1 MAKKEKA
8 KKPDAPEAD
17 KAAVEGEEGAAVK
30 KKMAGKTLIL
40 FIVLPA
46 VLVLGGGG
54 LLRNL
59 IVGVIGSFVGGYV
72 LNLAGIRLPIDNV
85 WVSSIV
91 TATIGAL
98 LVIAVARVVA
108 K

>member
-1 MAKKEKA
+1 MPTPPVDIPGLPNDITPIIVFLAIGL
-8 KKPDAPEAD
+8 
-17 KAAVEGEEGAAVK
+17 V
-30 KKMAGKTLIL
+30 AGWL
-40 FIVLPA
+40 A
-46 VLVLGGGG
+46 SLVLGGGG

-72 LNLAGIRLPIDNV
+72 LQLAKITLPIGNI

-91 TATIGAL
+91 QATIGAL
-98 LVIAVARVVA
+98 MVIVIARVVA

>member
-1 MAKKEKA
+1 MT
-8 KKPDAPEAD
+8 PPAD
-17 KAAVEGEEGAAVK
+17 IPGLPSDITPILVFLAIGLV
-30 KKMAGKTLIL
+30 AGWL
-40 FIVLPA
+40 A
-46 VLVLGGGG
+46 SLVLGGGG

-98 LVIAVARVVA
+98 LVIVVARVVA

>member
-1 MAKKEKA
+1 MV
-8 KKPDAPEAD
+8 PPAD
-17 KAAVEGEEGAAVK
+17 IPGLPNDITPLIVFLAIGLL
-30 KKMAGKTLIL
+30 AGWL
-40 FIVLPA
+40 A
-46 VLVLGGGG
+46 SLVLGGGG

-91 TATIGAL
+91 TATLGAL
-98 LVIAVARVVA
+98 LVIVVARVVA

>member
-1 MAKKEKA
+1 MPNDITPLLVFLAIGL
-8 KKPDAPEAD
+8 
-17 KAAVEGEEGAAVK
+17 V
-30 KKMAGKTLIL
+30 AGWL
-40 FIVLPA
+40 A
-46 VLVLGGGG
+46 SLVLGGGG

-98 LVIAVARVVA
+98 LVIVIARVVA

>member
-1 MAKKEKA
+1 MV
-8 KKPDAPEAD
+8 PPAD
-17 KAAVEGEEGAAVK
+17 IPGLPSDITPILVFLAIGLV
-30 KKMAGKTLIL
+30 AGWL
-40 FIVLPA
+40 A
-46 VLVLGGGG
+46 SLVLGGGG

-98 LVIAVARVVA
+98 LVIVVARVVA

>member
-1 MAKKEKA
+1 VI
-8 KKPDAPEAD
+8 PPAD
-17 KAAVEGEEGAAVK
+17 IPGLPNDITPLIVFLAIGLV
-30 KKMAGKTLIL
+30 AGWL
-40 FIVLPA
+40 A
-46 VLVLGGGG
+46 SLVLGGGG

-72 LNLAGIRLPIDNV
+72 LNLAGVRLPIDNV

-98 LVIAVARVVA
+98 LVIVVARVVA